1 MEVVLIF
8 LAVAAFYLGYKL
20 GTDNGRL
27 QTLENLNQRIAFGL
41 DSNSEFARK
50 YGVRGVHLVLDYMG
64 ADAKLGTGY
73 HPSPYVGFVV
83 VQADDFENKF
93 ATVDRHHNNDI
104 SADDG
109 GTSTVK
115 SEDAEEDDLKDIVPS
130 RIFDGSESGARNA
143 GVMTSFLPSTAFAEI
158 VGGDLLTRTE
168 AVQRLWAYIEIN
180 NLQDSTNPRAVNCD
194 TKLFAVSGK
203 SQISLLEMMSVVGKN
218 LTKTKP

>member
-1 MEVVLIF
+1 MF
-8 LAVAAFYLGYKL
+8 LAAAAFYLGYKL
-20 GTDNGRL
+20 GRDNGRL

-83 VQADDFENKF
+83 VQADDFESKF
-93 ATVDRHHNNDI
+93 AAVDRHHNNDI

-109 GTSTVK
+109 GTSTI
-115 SEDAEEDDLKDIVPS
+115 ENDDADEDDLKD
-130 RIFDGSESGARNA
+130 AQNA
-143 GVMTSFLPSTAFAEI
+143 GVMTSFLPSAAFAEI
-158 VGGDLLTRTE
+158 VGSDPLTRTE
-168 AVQRLWAYIEIN
+168 AVNKLWAYIEIN
-180 NLQDSTNPRAVNCD
+180 NLQDPHNPRAVNCD

-203 SQISLLEMMSVVGKN
+203 SQISLLEMMGVVGKN
-218 LTKTKP
+218 LTKSEP